1 MERTG
6 QVRARSG
13 PLGSKVTSSKN
24 ATALAKCI
32 SPPRLNDQ
40 RSPKVKQ
47 THYSSFVSA
56 ALKRETPGVNNGAT
70 GWRKTS

>member
-6 QVRARSG
+6 QVRTRSG
-13 PLGSKVTSSKN
+13 PLGSEVTSSKN

-32 SPPRLNDQ
+32 SSRLNDR
-40 RSPKVKQ
+40 RSPKVEQ

-70 GWRKTS
+70 GWRHTP